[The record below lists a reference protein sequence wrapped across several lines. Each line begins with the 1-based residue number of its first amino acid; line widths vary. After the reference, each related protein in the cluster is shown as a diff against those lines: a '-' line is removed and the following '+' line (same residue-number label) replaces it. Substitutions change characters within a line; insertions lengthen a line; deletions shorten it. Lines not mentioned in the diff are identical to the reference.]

1 MAVIKMPTT
10 QIKAPVQTP
19 APKPANDYQ
28 SQVNQFRQNIPQY
41 ENQLYQGAVNQ
52 ARNNLAGQ
60 MADIRSN
67 AASRGLLYGGLRQG
81 AEDQA
86 KAATAGELGAKRL
99 AINQAVEGQ
108 ANDFSANALNRLLE
122 QYYAN
127 QEANQQQYGLGLQR
141 QQLEHQQQAGLFSG
155 LMGVAGLGL
164 GAYGAFKPPTSDKNE
179 KESIKSESGEID
191 ELYKHIK
198 PETYSYKDEENGE
211 GKHLS
216 PMAQDLEKSEI
227 GKSMVVDT
235 PEGKTVNYQK
245 GFGAMMSMQKA
256 LDTRLKKLEAR

>member
-10 QIKAPVQTP
+10 QIKTPVQTST
-19 APKPANDYQ
+19 PKPDDDYK
-28 SQVNQFRQNIPQY
+28 SQVKQFRENIPQF

-52 ARNNLAGQ
+52 ARNNLVGQ

-67 AASRGLLYGGLRQG
+67 ASSRGLLYGGLRQG

-108 ANDFSANALNRLLE
+108 ANDFDANALNRMLE
-122 QYYAN
+122 QYNAAQQY
-127 QEANQQQYGLGLQR
+127 NQQQYGLGLQR
-141 QQLEHQQQAGLFSG
+141 QGLENQQRAGLFGG
-155 LMGVAGLGL
+155 LMGAAGLGL
-164 GAYGAFKPPTSDKNE
+164 GAYTAFSDESVKENIKP
-179 KESIKSESGEID
+179 ESGEIE
-191 ELYKHIK
+191 ELYKHIR
-198 PETYSYKDEENGE
+198 PETYQYKNKEMGE

-227 GKSMVVDT
+227 GKSMVIDT
-235 PEGKTVNYQK
+235 PEGKVVDYGK
-245 GFGAMMSMQKA
+245 AAGAIMSMQKA
-256 LDTRLKKLEAR
+256 LDNRLKKLEAR